1 MYVSQQ
7 HYCYLKT
14 PSAWQTQKIPHPPH
28 QNKTI
33 WGVQSKI
40 PSPHLPEPASPA
52 YGRPTT
58 FLHPK
63 SSAAG
68 EMQST
73 GWFCASSAQIH
84 QSLLAEASTIHKNS
98 STASRWQ
105 LRDQVQHRN
114 KHQKVSRSQTAT
126 VWLSVKKNNKNNQHG
141 TNSDTSGSTDELIHK
156 LLKHIPI
163 SLPPLRPT
171 CSRPCSFTGLC
182 LL

>member
-14 PSAWQTQKIPHPPH
+14 PPAWQTQKIPHPPH

-52 YGRPTT
+52 YGQPTR

-84 QSLLAEASTIHKNS
+84 QSLLAEASIIHKNS

-105 LRDQVQHRN
+105 LKRPSPA
-114 KHQKVSRSQTAT
+114 QKEAPKSKQKSNCNCLTER
-126 VWLSVKKNNKNNQHG
+126 KENKNNQHG

-156 LLKHIPI
+156 LPKHIPI

-171 CSRPCSFTGLC
+171 CSRPGSFTGLC